1 MIRKIDYDVLKQKL
15 TEIQR
20 NTFINLFMSL
30 LLFRF
35 GLVSALADLEHT
47 MQNRLAS

>member
-1 MIRKIDYDVLKQKL
+1 MIRNIDYDVLKQKL

-30 LLFRF
+30 LLFHF
-35 GLVSALADLEHT
+35 GLVFETTSLC
-47 MQNRLAS
+47 SIG

>member
-1 MIRKIDYDVLKQKL
+1 MIRNIDYDVLKQKL

-20 NTFINLFMSL
+20 KTFINLFMSL

-35 GLVSALADLEHT
+35 GLVFKMTSLC
-47 MQNRLAS
+47 SIG

>member
-1 MIRKIDYDVLKQKL
+1 MIRNIDYDVLKQKL

-20 NTFINLFMSL
+20 KTFINLFMSL

-35 GLVSALADLEHT
+35 GLVFETTSLC
-47 MQNRLAS
+47 SIG